1 MLPHPRQIRTVIADD
16 SPVAVRS
23 ICSCLQEE
31 PAVQIVGTAS
41 DGADALSMIEKLR
54 PDLVL
59 LDLQMPRMNGLE
71 VASRLAAEF
80 PAILVVIVTGIDVS
94 DSATRLSQL
103 GVHAVVA
110 KQEMSEQLGQV
121 LHQILHIPRA

>member
-1 MLPHPRQIRTVIADD
+1 MLPHEHQIRTVIADD
-16 SPVAVRS
+16 SPLAVRS
-23 ICSCLQEE
+23 ICSCLQDE
-31 PAVQIVGTAS
+31 PAVQVVGTAS

-71 VASRLAAEF
+71 VASRLAAQF

-94 DSATRLSQL
+94 SSTAKLSEL
-103 GVHAVVA
+103 GVHGIVA
-110 KQEMSEQLGQV
+110 KQDLSEQLPDV
-121 LHQILHIPRA
+121 LHRILHIPRS